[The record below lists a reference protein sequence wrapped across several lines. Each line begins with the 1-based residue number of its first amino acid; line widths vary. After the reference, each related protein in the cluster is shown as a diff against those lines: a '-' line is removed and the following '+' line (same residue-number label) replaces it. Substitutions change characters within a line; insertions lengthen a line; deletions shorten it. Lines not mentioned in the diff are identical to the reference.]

1 MLLLA
6 SSFLWRNIIKHYW
19 TLVSLELECTVFGL
33 EGIQCGGVCI
43 LKTSLHCRVYFFLGF
58 CYTKALNIEFDL
70 DYRKHNQK
78 GIKLRKKIEYLAKIY
93 LPKVNNRN
101 TSKRFEMCSNVNNFN
116 KHHWHRSGVFVVNFE
131 HISHLFLVF
140 LLLNLNK

>member
-1 MLLLA
+1 MEQLFGFYMYSTKNSHMKILLSFSVLSSRKFNQVLLLLA

-70 DYRKHNQK
+70 DYRKHDQK
-78 GIKLRKKIEYLAKIY
+78 GIKLRKKIEYR
-93 LPKVNNRN
+93 NNIN
-101 TSKRFEMCSNVNNFN
+101 TSKRSEMCSNVNNFN
-116 KHHWHRSGVFVVNFE
+116 KHH
-131 HISHLFLVF
+131 
-140 LLLNLNK
+140 

>member
-70 DYRKHNQK
+70 DYRKHDQK
-78 GIKLRKKIEYLAKIY
+78 GIKLRKKIEYR
-93 LPKVNNRN
+93 NNIN
-101 TSKRFEMCSNVNNFN
+101 TSKRSEMCSNVNNFN

>member
-70 DYRKHNQK
+70 DYRKHDQK
-78 GIKLRKKIEYLAKIY
+78 GIKLRKKIEYR
-93 LPKVNNRN
+93 NNIN
-101 TSKRFEMCSNVNNFN
+101 TSKRSEMCSNVNNFN
-116 KHHWHRSGVFVVNFE
+116 KIIDIV
-131 HISHLFLVF
+131 LVF
-140 LLLNLNK
+140 LLLTSNIFHTFFLCFYCWIWTSKC